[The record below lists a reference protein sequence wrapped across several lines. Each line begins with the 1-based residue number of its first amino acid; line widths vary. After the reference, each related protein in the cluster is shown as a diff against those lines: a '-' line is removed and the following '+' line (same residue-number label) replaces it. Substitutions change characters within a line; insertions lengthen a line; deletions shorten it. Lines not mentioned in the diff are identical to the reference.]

1 MASAAPEAP
10 EATADE
16 AKPRPE
22 TTFVV
27 LVRPKGTEPWNL
39 IESRVTAKT
48 QDDAKRQAA
57 RLLGEDEEYGAAIQG
72 DGLEIAVT
80 SARSFKPVL
89 VKVEPQPAKVVI
101 S

>member
-1 MASAAPEAP
+1 MSETKAA
-10 EATADE
+10 EATE
-16 AKPRPE
+16 KPRPE

-27 LVRPKGTEPWNL
+27 LTRTKGEVAWNVL
-39 IESRVTAKT
+39 DTKYVGRT
-48 QDDAKRQAA
+48 QDEAKRKAA
-57 RLLGEDEEYGAAIQG
+57 RALSEHPDYAPSIQG

-89 VKVEPQPAKVVI
+89 VKVEPQPAKVVVR